1 MTATAAAPARRRSD
15 GTRTA
20 AVLVNPAAARG
31 RGARDVPAVVATL
44 RSAGLAVTEITAP
57 GPAEAADACA
67 AAVAAGLDALVAVGG
82 DGTVHL
88 AVQAV
93 AGTGTALGVVPAGT
107 GNDLAAALGVP
118 PDPVRAAADVA
129 RRMLAGETVGIDAV
143 RTTGADGTT
152 AGWWACVL
160 AAGFDSAVNERAN
173 RMRWPRGP
181 RRYDVAILAELARL
195 RPRDY
200 RLTLDGVAHDLR
212 GVLVAVGNTDSYGGA
227 LRICPAAD
235 PTDGLLDVTVVGP
248 VSRSQLMRVKP
259 RLYSGT
265 HVDHPLVSVYR
276 AAEVRIEAPGIT
288 AYADGERLGPL
299 PLTLTCVPGALTV
312 LAPGHRS

>member
-1 MTATAAAPARRRSD
+1 VTAAAASPASRQSGD
-15 GTRTA
+15 TRTV
-20 AVLVNPAAARG
+20 AVLVNPTAGRG
-31 RGARDVPAVVATL
+31 RGARDVAAVIATL
-44 RSAGLAVTEITAP
+44 RSAGLAVTEIAAD
-57 GPAEAADACA
+57 GPAEALVACR
-67 AAVAAGLDALVAVGG
+67 AAVADGLDSLVAVGG

-93 AGTGTALGVVPAGT
+93 AGTATALGIIPAGT
-107 GNDLAAALGVP
+107 GNDLGAALGVP
-118 PDPVRAAADVA
+118 SEPVRAAAELA
-129 RRMLAGETVGIDAV
+129 RRLVAGDTVRIDAV
-143 RTTGADGTT
+143 RTTCADQPTG
-152 AGWWACVL
+152 GWWACVL

-200 RLTLDGVAHDLR
+200 RLTLDGVAHELR
-212 GVLVAVGNTDSYGGA
+212 AVLVAVGNTDSYGGA

-235 PTDGLLDVTVVGP
+235 PTDGLLDLTVVGP
-248 VSRSQLMRVKP
+248 VSRTQLIRVKP

-265 HVDHPLVSVYR
+265 HVAHPLVSTYR
-276 AAEVRIEAPGIT
+276 AAEVRIEAPGVT

-299 PLTLTCVPGALTV
+299 PVTLTCVPGALTV
-312 LAPGHRS
+312 LAPGHRN